1 MTDPEA
7 PVGAGGG
14 RDATGRSPEVL
25 VSAAIE
31 VDAAARAPEV
41 HVSAAV
47 VLDAAGRALVVR
59 KRGTSVFMQPGG
71 KPEAGEDAATACVR
85 EVREEI
91 GLEVAVDALRPLG
104 VFRAAAAN
112 EPGWI
117 VVAHAFALSAEAT
130 DVEARAEIAE
140 TRWITRDDLTVL
152 PLAPLSRDLLLPV
165 AFDRHG

>member
-7 PVGAGGG
+7 PVGAGAG
-14 RDATGRSPEVL
+14 RDATGPAL
-25 VSAAIE
+25 GASAA
-31 VDAAARAPEV
+31 VGLDGAVRAPEV

-59 KRGTSVFMQPGG
+59 KRGTSMFMQPGG
-71 KPEAGEDAATACVR
+71 KPEAGEDAATACAR

-91 GLEVAVDALRPLG
+91 GLEVALDALRPLG

-140 TRWITRDDLTVL
+140 TRWITRDDLAIL
-152 PLAPLSRDLLLPV
+152 PLAPLSRDLLLPA